1 MSKQDL
7 IKKAQELGIDNAD
20 ALTVDQL
27 TQAIKR
33 VKLIKEA
40 TSLGL
45 EFNPEEDTE
54 VIAELVK
61 AAKAEAEA
69 EAKAKAE
76 AEAKAKAE
84 AKKEAGAKAESKAKA
99 GKKKSNGKKADK
111 ELIYKHTDGRQFV
124 WDERTPEKFRFNNVI
139 KTKEE
144 WMEDEEAMEMMIEG
158 NLHWLKLKID

>member
-27 TQAIKR
+27 KQAIKR
-33 VKLIKEA
+33 AKLIEEA

-54 VIAELVK
+54 VIAGLVD

-69 EAKAKAE
+69 ETKAKAE
-76 AEAKAKAE
+76 AEA
-84 AKKEAGAKAESKAKA
+84 KAKA

-111 ELIYKHTDGRQFV
+111 ELIYKHTDGREFV
-124 WDERTPEKFRFNNVI
+124 WDERTPDQFRFNNII
-139 KTKEE
+139 KTKEA
-144 WMEDEEAMEMMIEG
+144 WMEDEEAMELMIEG